1 MESCTNMNY
10 RDVTNLKTYPMSV
23 DGNATKTV
31 VIDHIDK
38 ELLILKNQK
47 IIKGKPGNDQ
57 ISEYLAC
64 NILKICGY
72 DVQDTKLVYYKG
84 LLVVAIVLKNEITQL
99 KQVRSYFTDESRI
112 LYDLDY
118 IYSLTETLKS
128 KIDIERFKEH
138 IRKLVLVSY
147 VFCNV
152 DLHPGNIGFNK
163 INGKYEPSE
172 IYDLGG
178 SFLSAYAE
186 DIDKLR
192 SVEKSLET
200 KVRLSARDY
209 NVLEY
214 MTKEE
219 LQGIN
224 KKLIEN
230 KEKIKELINT
240 LPEGFREY
248 GEVCYQI
255 AVKRSSVDFP
265 SSLNWE

>member
-1 MESCTNMNY
+1 M
-10 RDVTNLKTYPMSV
+10 
-23 DGNATKTV
+23 
-31 VIDHIDK
+31 
-38 ELLILKNQK
+38 
-47 IIKGKPGNDQ
+47 
-57 ISEYLAC
+57 
-64 NILKICGY
+64 
-72 DVQDTKLVYYKG
+72 QDTKLVYYKG

-200 KVRLSARDY
+200 KVRLSASPGARWSDRDR
-209 NVLEY
+209 VG
-214 MTKEE
+214 
-219 LQGIN
+219 QRG
-224 KKLIEN
+224 
-230 KEKIKELINT
+230 
-240 LPEGFREY
+240 LPVPRFHRRNPSCTSFNPRAL
-248 GEVCYQI
+248 VPI
-255 AVKRSSVDFP
+255 SVTYC
-265 SSLNWE
+265 